1 MSEIYNYGPVQA
13 IFHVYDDFLN
23 YKSGVYQHI
32 TGEYLGNHAVKIIG
46 WGVESGVKYWEAI
59 NSWNDEW
66 GMDGKFKILRGV
78 NHLEIEFN
86 MIAAEL

>member
-1 MSEIYNYGPVQA
+1 M
-13 IFHVYDDFLN
+13 
-23 YKSGVYQHI
+23 
-32 TGEYLGNHAVKIIG
+32 GNHAIKIIG

-66 GMDGKFKILRGV
+66 GMKGKFKILRGV